1 MKVLE
6 STHRRSFWRGHYLYH
21 FIGEG
26 PLRAFIITLIVIIII
41 GMYLTIDYKLGR
53 KNHLTNFRSNEFPA
67 RESELEIFTEGNDLF
82 QQMFT
87 DIQNAQNHIHVLFY
101 ICKKDSLGQEFLTL
115 LKTKAKEGVE
125 VRLLLD
131 WVGSFQI
138 GKEMIK
144 ELQAAGVEFSFS
156 NKPKAPYFFYTSQAR
171 NHRKITIIDGA
182 TGYMGGY
189 NVGEEYID
197 LDSKLSPWRDYHLK
211 MTGEGVQDLQTQ
223 FLIDWEA
230 ATKTNLLQ
238 NVVYFPQLPKGT
250 TRHTLITNEGI
261 LLEDTFSDLIG
272 NAKDSITIGSPYFI
286 PSKRVFNHL
295 LAALDRGVTLTIL
308 VPYLSDHA
316 LVQEA
321 SYPFLRQLLHKGANV
336 YQFKNGFY
344 HAKVLLIDEQILD
357 IGTAN
362 FDRRS
367 LFLNQEI
374 NCYIHDPAI
383 IEEMTL
389 ILKED
394 IQDSRKLSKEDLQSL
409 GFFTTMKEWIAKLF
423 IHFL

>member
-1 MKVLE
+1 
-6 STHRRSFWRGHYLYH
+6 
-21 FIGEG
+21 
-26 PLRAFIITLIVIIII
+26 
-41 GMYLTIDYKLGR
+41 MYLTIDYKLGR
-53 KNHLTNFRSNEFPA
+53 KNHLTNFRSNEFPE
-67 RESELEIFTEGNDLF
+67 RESELEIFTQGNDLF
-82 QQMFT
+82 RQMFT
-87 DIQNAQNHIHVLFY
+87 DIQNAQHHIHVLFY
-101 ICKKDSLGQEFLTL
+101 ICKKDSFGQEFLTL

-144 ELQAAGVEFSFS
+144 ELQGAGVEFSFS

-171 NHRKITIIDGA
+171 NHRKMAIIDGA
-182 TGYMGGY
+182 IGYMGGY

-197 LDSKLSPWRDYHLK
+197 LDPKLNPWRDYHLK

-238 NVVYFPQLPKGT
+238 NVVYFPELPKGT

-261 LLEDTFSDLIG
+261 LLEDTFSDLIR

-286 PSKRVFNHL
+286 PSKRVFNHIL
-295 LAALDRGVTLTIL
+295 NALERGVTVTIL

-321 SYPFLRQLLHKGANV
+321 SYPFLRKLLDKGANV
-336 YQFKNGFY
+336 YQFQNGFY

-383 IEEMTL
+383 IEKMTL

-394 IQDSRKLSKEDLQSL
+394 IEDSRKISKEDLQSL
-409 GFFTTMKEWIAKLF
+409 GFFTTLKEWIAKLI